1 MATLER
7 AIQIAAQAHA
17 GQTNKADEP
26 YVRHPLRVMDHVEG
40 EPARIVAVLH
50 DVLEDCPAWTA
61 DRLRVEGFSE
71 GVLEA
76 LLAVTRREGEDYFDF
91 VRRAAANPIGRR
103 VKLADLADNIAMTRI
118 PQPADRDAQRLA
130 RYERAVAIIKAMAAP
145 G

>member
-7 AIQIAAQAHA
+7 AIQIATQAHA
-17 GQTNKADEP
+17 GQKNRAGEP

-61 DRLRVEGFSE
+61 DRLRAEGFSE
-71 GVLEA
+71 EVLEA

-91 VRRAAANPIGRR
+91 VRRAASNPIGRR
-103 VKLADLADNIAMTRI
+103 IKLADLADNIAMTRI
-118 PQPADRDAQRLA
+118 PRPADRDTERLA
-130 RYERAVAIIKAMAAP
+130 RYERAVEIIKGLKDP